1 MEYKSGQI
9 VKTIAYQVIDVP
21 IMYHFGV
28 IYVDEITNEVF
39 VLHNS
44 GDDESTIKEP
54 FDEFILDREL
64 VELQPSNL
72 ENLSNE
78 ELLIRFENCKGE
90 FDFLDYNCEHFI
102 DCMMG
107 ESRRSEQVV
116 LYILTGI
123 TLYLIFK

>member
-28 IYVDEITNEVF
+28 IYVDELTNEVF

-44 GDDESTIKEP
+44 GDGNSTIKET
-54 FDEFILDREL
+54 FDNFILSREL
-64 VELQPSNL
+64 VALQPSKL
-72 ENLSNE
+72 ENLTNE
-78 ELLIRFENCKGE
+78 ELLYRFENCKGK

-107 ESRRSEQVV
+107 EKRRSEQVV
-116 LYILTGI
+116 LYVLTAI